1 MFSIRYRDTDQT
13 WSICPDVCTN
23 HVSSPQPLCG
33 TIAQEEL
40 AAVETYKAT
49 DRARE
54 GQWKT
59 NDLTKNGCFT
69 SKNGDGFRFKAY
81 NFVVDEHP
89 NGGINIHEQQILPG
103 CKQDYIDY
111 MHCCGLFM
119 WISKSLP
126 FPWSAIGNPRLPAKN
141 FWRWPIRI
149 EWLLWSVWSSSY
161 GMNIKYDHQ

>member
-1 MFSIRYRDTDQT
+1 M
-13 WSICPDVCTN
+13 
-23 HVSSPQPLCG
+23 
-33 TIAQEEL
+33 
-40 AAVETYKAT
+40 ETYKAT

-103 CKQDYIDY
+103 RPQQDYIDY
-111 MHCCGLFM
+111 MYYMYCCGLFM
-119 WISKSLP
+119 WDIKVAALP
-126 FPWSAIGNPRLPAKN
+126 LVSDRESQVARFDPFDPPVMG
-141 FWRWPIRI
+141 
-149 EWLLWSVWSSSY
+149 
-161 GMNIKYDHQ
+161 